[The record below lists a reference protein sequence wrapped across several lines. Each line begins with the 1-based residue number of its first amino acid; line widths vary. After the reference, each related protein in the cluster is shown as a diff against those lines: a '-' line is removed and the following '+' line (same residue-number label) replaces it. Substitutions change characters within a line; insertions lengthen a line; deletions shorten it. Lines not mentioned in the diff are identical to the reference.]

1 MKLRLSLKKSCGQM
15 KHLRS
20 YLFFS
25 LFLIPFYVDAKE
37 ATTNVKSEVVKTYAR
52 LVYLNYVDAYQQAIQ
67 LNWAIDDFLANPNEA
82 SFDKAKSVWLESR
95 KSYGTSEAF
104 RFYEGP
110 IDYFDTQTQ
119 TEGPEARINSWPL
132 NEAYIDYVAGQE
144 KSGLINDLTFQINTV
159 SLDEKN
165 QKSDEADVSTGYHS
179 IEFLLWGQDL
189 SLDLPGQRT
198 ISDYQPGSQIN
209 ARRRSYLRIVTGQL
223 VDDLSFLVDSWQP
236 NQTENYASQFLQLDP
251 DLALEKIL
259 TGIATLSGFELAAER
274 MAVPLDSG
282 DQEDEHSCFSDNTH
296 NDFIYN
302 LEGIENV
309 YFGRYADFQGVGLK
323 ELIEN
328 ANPDLNSEFLQILDQ
343 SKKEIDDIPA
353 PIDREVLSTPI
364 NSMGR
369 KKMEVAIVS
378 LQRQSELLKQIGQAL
393 SLKVSIQTE

>member
-1 MKLRLSLKKSCGQM
+1 MKNIL
-15 KHLRS
+15 S

-25 LFLIPFYVDAKE
+25 LFLIPFCVDAKE
-37 ATTNVKSEVVKTYAR
+37 ETANVKSEVVKTYAR

-189 SLDLPGQRT
+189 SLDSSGQRT

-209 ARRRSYLRIVTGQL
+209 ERRRSYLRIVTGQL

-236 NQTENYASQFLQLDP
+236 NQAENYVSQFLQLDP

-302 LEGIENV
+302 LQGIENV